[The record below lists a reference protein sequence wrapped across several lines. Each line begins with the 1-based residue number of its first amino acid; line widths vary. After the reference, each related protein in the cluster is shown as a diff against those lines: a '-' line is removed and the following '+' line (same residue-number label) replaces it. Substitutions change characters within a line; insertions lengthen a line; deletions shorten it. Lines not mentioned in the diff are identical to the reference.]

1 MVMDATSRPSGCAQR
16 SRGGRARGR
25 TKTENGVIRPR
36 SAPAT
41 AGRRHT
47 SAFNT
52 PRPALAARRSRAS
65 ALTPLLSHLRSTFLL
80 DLVKYPLI
88 VTPEANV
95 RRV

>member
-25 TKTENGVIRPR
+25 TKTENAGGY
-36 SAPAT
+36 SAPQRT

-88 VTPEANV
+88 HPRLT
-95 RRV
+95 